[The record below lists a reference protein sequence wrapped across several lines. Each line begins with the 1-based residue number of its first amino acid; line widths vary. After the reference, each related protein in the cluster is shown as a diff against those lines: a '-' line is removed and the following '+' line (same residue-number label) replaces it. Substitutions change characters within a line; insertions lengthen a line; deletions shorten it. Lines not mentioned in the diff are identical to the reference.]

1 VSNQA
6 PYRVDIV
13 KHAQRQIRSLA
24 PQIQRRVLSRI
35 TALGADPRPTGTIK
49 LAGPQD
55 LYRIRV
61 GEYRVIYTIEDDVLL
76 VLVVS
81 VGHRREIYRDL

>member
-1 VSNQA
+1 VTA
-6 PYRVDIV
+6 VPYRVDIA

-24 PQIQRRVLSRI
+24 PQLQQRVLRRV
-35 TALGADPRPTGTIK
+35 TALGANPRPTGATK

-61 GEYRVIYTIEDDVLL
+61 GDYRVIYTIEDDVLL
-76 VLVVS
+76 VLVVA
-81 VGHRREIYRDL
+81 VGHRRDIYRDL